1 MKAIICTKYGS
12 PDVLQIQEVDKPTP
26 KNNEVL
32 IRIISTAV
40 NSGDT
45 RVRGFAVK
53 GFMKIL
59 MRLALGFSKPRKP
72 VLGTVYSGIIEDV
85 GSKVFKFKKG
95 YKVFG
100 MTGFNFGT
108 YAEYITIK
116 EKGNISLMPVNATF
130 DEAVSLIFG
139 GQTAVYFIK
148 KGKLSEKSSSKVL
161 IIGAT
166 GSVGSAAIQIAQY
179 YGADVTA
186 VCSSEGKSLVENL
199 GASKII
205 LYDKEDF
212 RKQTIQYDFIFDAV
226 GKTSKK
232 ECKSLLK
239 QDGIYKTVGGWEY
252 APESKEQL
260 EFLKTLYENG
270 KLKTTIDRT
279 YSFDKIVEA
288 HEYVDTGRKKGNV
301 VLRIRE

>member
-12 PDVLQIQEVDKPTP
+12 PAVLQIQEVDKPTP

-45 RVRGFAVK
+45 RVRGLAVK

-85 GSKVFKFKKG
+85 GVKVLQFKKG
-95 YKVFG
+95 DKVFG

-108 YAEYITIK
+108 YAEYIAIK

-148 KGKLSEKSSSKVL
+148 KGKLSGKSSPKVL

-199 GASKII
+199 GVSKII
-205 LYDKEDF
+205 LYDMEDF
-212 RKQTIQYDFIFDAV
+212 RKQSIQYDFIFDAV

-232 ECKSLLK
+232 ECQNLLK
-239 QDGIYKTVGGWEY
+239 KDGIYKTVGGWEY

-260 EFLKTLYENG
+260 ELLKTLYENG
-270 KLKTTIDRT
+270 KLKTTIDKT

-288 HEYVDTGRKKGNV
+288 HDYVDTGRKKGNV
-301 VLRIRE
+301 VLRISE